1 LRQRLRAPGT
11 ARAVSRARR
20 NRSFTDAALEWGM
33 WRPWIASRLSADLL
47 ALQSHA
53 EHAGYALACS
63 FGSSAEFEAAV
74 IRSRLDA
81 GVYGPKRRRR
91 SIAYVGAALGTLI
104 ALALIF

>member
-1 LRQRLRAPGT
+1 MPSIIRCN
-11 ARAVSRARR
+11 S
-20 NRSFTDAALEWGM
+20 SFTVAAVEWGM
-33 WRPWIASRLSADLL
+33 WRPWIPSRLSADML

-53 EHAGYALACS
+53 ERAGYALACS

-91 SIAYVGAALGTLI
+91 SIAYAGAAIGALI
-104 ALALIF
+104 AVVLLL